1 MAIPAGMSP
10 WTSNSTGQPTVSDT
24 MTTGRVVSLQILTE
38 HRQHPLPVAEVR
50 ALVGRGL
57 EGDVHGKK
65 RPDSHRQVLIVDR
78 AMLAAM
84 GLRPGDLRE
93 QITVEFPGL
102 DRLAA
107 GTRLRVGRAICE
119 LTGPCEP
126 CTHIGGLL
134 RVSDPRAFQQELEG
148 RRGQLARIVAVDG
161 DGLIRVGDPVVPAVP
176 DPASA

>member
-1 MAIPAGMSP
+1 MPPIMS
-10 WTSNSTGQPTVSDT
+10 
-24 MTTGRVVSLQILTE
+24 GRVVGLHILPE
-38 HRQHPLPVAEVR
+38 HRQRPQPVTEVR

-65 RPDSHRQVLIVDR
+65 RPDSNRQVLIIEQS
-78 AMLAAM
+78 MLAAM

-107 GTRLRVGRAICE
+107 GTRLRVGQATCE

-134 RVSDPRAFQQELEG
+134 GIPDPRAFQQVLDG
-148 RRGQLARIVAVDG
+148 KRGQLARVVAVDG
-161 DGLIRVGDPVVPAVP
+161 EGVIRVGDPVVPAAAVP
-176 DPASA
+176 GPASA